1 MIREVMGN
9 VKTAAGHLWLFFAGL
24 LLLFLSAC
32 SPGRDMEELMALP
45 KLSKEYV
52 ELQRVLD
59 GLQADGAAFSAPVS
73 GSYRQSVQFYD
84 VNGDGVDEALAFFR
98 TSGERPL
105 KIYIF
110 TRAEDRYTPAAV
122 VEGDGASFE
131 SITYMD
137 MDGDGWVELAVGR
150 GMGADL
156 KMLTVYS
163 LKAFQVSPIANADYT
178 QYTVGDLNGDGR
190 SELML
195 VRLGE
200 GNGDGSVE
208 LIGIS
213 RDGETVN
220 ASARLSNG
228 LESISRITC
237 APMLDRQNALYVEGS
252 LSGGLVTDVF
262 LYENETLRNV
272 TLADGEVSN
281 TTLRNS
287 TVSLRDMNG
296 DGIPDIPIP
305 RALPAQ
311 GETVYRVL
319 DWYSLNSRGVRR
331 LQLSTYHNFSDSW
344 YLILSE
350 YWGAN
355 ITIRREDSDTGER
368 AVVFSRWNGEGKA
381 VTDFLV
387 VYAISGASR
396 DELATRPGRVILYSG
411 AEITYAA
418 KLLLTK
424 DDWSLAPDDSQ
435 LRRSFGLIYS
445 DWISGSI

>member
-1 MIREVMGN
+1 MKG
-9 VKTAAGHLWLFFAGL
+9 AARTLSLCCAVL

-32 SPGRDMEELMALP
+32 RPGRDMEELMALP
-45 KLSKEYV
+45 RLSREYV

-59 GLQADGAAFSAPVS
+59 SLQADGASFSAPVS

-84 VNGDGVDEALAFFR
+84 VNGDGAEEALAFFR
-98 TSGERPL
+98 TAGERPL

-110 TRAEDRYTPAAV
+110 SREDGRYFPAAV
-122 VEGDGASFE
+122 VEGEGASIE
-131 SITYMD
+131 SITYVD
-137 MDGDGWVELAVGR
+137 MDGDGWTELAVGR

-178 QYTVGDLNGDGR
+178 QYTVGDLDGDGNG
-190 SELML
+190 ELLL

-200 GNGDGSVE
+200 GGQDGGAE
-208 LIGIS
+208 RIAIGA
-213 RDGETVN
+213 DGETVSA
-220 ASARLSNG
+220 ASRLSEG
-228 LESISRITC
+228 METVSRVVCGPI
-237 APMLDRQNALYVEGS
+237 LDRPSALYVEGG

-262 LYENETLRNV
+262 LYEDGTLKNITRGGG
-272 TLADGEVSN
+272 DVSEI
-281 TTLRNS
+281 TSRS
-287 TVSLRDMNG
+287 SSVGMRDMNG

-311 GETVYRVL
+311 GETVYRAL
-319 DWYSLNSRGVRR
+319 DWYAVNSRGVRR

-350 YWGAN
+350 YWGGN
-355 ITIRREDSDTGER
+355 ITIRREDRDTGER
-368 AVVFSRWNGEGKA
+368 AVVFSRWNGDGKP

-387 VYAISGASR
+387 IYAISGASR
-396 DELATRPGRVILYSG
+396 EELASRPGRLILYSG
-411 AEITYAA
+411 AEVTYAA
-418 KLLLTK
+418 QLLLTGE
-424 DDWSLAPDDSQ
+424 DWSLAPDDAQ

-445 DWISGSI
+445 EWISGSP

>member
-1 MIREVMGN
+1 MRR
-9 VKTAAGHLWLFFAGL
+9 AARYLCLCCAGL

-45 KLSKEYV
+45 KLSQEYV

-59 GLQADGAAFSAPVS
+59 NLQADGAAFSAPVS

-84 VNGDGVDEALAFFR
+84 INGDGVDEALAFFR
-98 TSGERPL
+98 TAGERPL

-110 TRAEDRYTPAAV
+110 TRQDDRYFPAAV

-131 SITYMD
+131 SITYVD
-137 MDGDGWVELAVGR
+137 MDGDGWTELAVGR
-150 GMGADL
+150 GAGADL
-156 KMLTVYS
+156 KLLTVYS
-163 LKAFQVSPIANADYT
+163 LKAFQVSPIANVDYT
-178 QYTVGDLNGDGR
+178 QYTAGDLNGDGR
-190 SELML
+190 SELLL

-200 GNGDGSVE
+200 GDVDGSAE

-220 ASARLSNG
+220 AAARLSEG
-228 LESISRITC
+228 LESVSRISC
-237 APMLDRQNALYVEGS
+237 APLLDSQNALYMEGS
-252 LSGGLVTDVF
+252 LQGGLVTDVF
-262 LYENETLRNV
+262 LYEDEVLRNI
-272 TLADGEVSN
+272 TLGEGEVSN
-281 TTLRNS
+281 STLRTS
-287 TVSLRDMNG
+287 TVSMRDMNG

-319 DWYSLNSRGVRR
+319 DWYSLNSAGVRR

-350 YWGAN
+350 YWGSG

-368 AVVFSRWNGEGKA
+368 AVVFSRWNGEYKA

-396 DELATRPGRVILYSG
+396 DELASRPGRLILYSG
-411 AEITYAA
+411 AEVTYAA

-424 DDWSLAPDDSQ
+424 EDWSLAPDDAQ